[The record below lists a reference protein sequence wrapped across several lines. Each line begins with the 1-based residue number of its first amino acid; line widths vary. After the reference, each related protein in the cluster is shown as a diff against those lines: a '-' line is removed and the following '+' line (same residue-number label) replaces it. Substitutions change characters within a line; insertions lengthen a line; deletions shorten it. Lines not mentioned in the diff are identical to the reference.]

1 MRQRFTVTLGLAALC
16 GCGDDLGATI
26 APAEALRRQQEAATA
41 RATALMCA
49 QRPTLSQSS
58 GTSTQCSESD
68 TQTCVARIS
77 AAATCDAIIPA
88 YLGCPVR
95 CH

>member
-1 MRQRFTVTLGLAALC
+1 MRRFMTLALALAAS

-26 APAEALRRQQEAATA
+26 APAEALRRQQMAATA

-49 QRPTLSQSS
+49 TQPTLSQGS
-58 GTSTQCSESD
+58 GTATQCSESD
-68 TQTCVARIS
+68 TSTCVARIN
-77 AAATCDAIIPA
+77 AVTTCDAIIPA